1 MTLQEIINGFNEI
14 SIKQP
19 NINQYIKSGN
29 IYDLSQD
36 RNAKFGVF
44 CVTQG
49 THSTNI
55 NQGYSSYNLFLYYV
69 DRLKS
74 DDSNKIEIQ
83 SVGIET
89 LKNIV
94 RVFKNNYDVQIDTVD
109 FDVFTERFTELCAGA
124 YATVTIISFDEDN
137 CIEIYD

>member
-1 MTLQEIINGFNEI
+1 MTLLEIINALNDI

-19 NINQYIKSGN
+19 NIYEYIKSGN
-29 IYDLSQD
+29 VYDLNSD

-44 CVTQG
+44 CCTQG
-49 THSTNI
+49 THTSNVVE
-55 NQGYSSYNLFLYYV
+55 GYTTYNLFIYYI

-74 DDSNKIEIQ
+74 DDSNKLEIQ

-94 RVFKNNYDVQIDTVD
+94 RVLSNKYDIEVSEIN
-109 FDVFTERFTELCAGA
+109 FEVFTERFSELCAGA
-124 YATVTIISFDEDN
+124 YGTLSIISYEDN
-137 CIEIYD
+137 CLEEYD

>member
-1 MTLQEIINGFNEI
+1 MKLQEVINSFNEI

-44 CVTQG
+44 CVTQASHEYDIENALMNY
-49 THSTNI
+49 TF
-55 NQGYSSYNLFLYYV
+55 YLYYV

-83 SVGIET
+83 STGINT
-89 LKNIV
+89 INNIV
-94 RVFKNNYDVQIDTVD
+94 RTFREKYDVDISNITYDTFV
-109 FDVFTERFTELCAGA
+109 ERFSESCAGVWG
-124 YATVTIISFDEDN
+124 TVTVSVYDEGCLDLF
-137 CIEIYD
+137 

>member
-1 MTLQEIINGFNEI
+1 MTLQEIINSFNEI

-19 NINQYIKSGN
+19 NISQYIKSGN

-36 RNAKFGVF
+36 RNAKFSVF
-44 CVTQG
+44 CVSQG

-55 NQGYSSYNLFLYYV
+55 TEGYSTYNLFLYYV

-74 DDSNKIEIQ
+74 DESNKIEIQ

-94 RVFKNNYDVQIDTVD
+94 RVFKKNNDVEIDTID
-109 FDVFTERFTELCAGA
+109 FEVFTERFSEMCAGA
-124 YATVTIISFDEDN
+124 YAILSIVTYDEN
-137 CIEIYD
+137 CVEEYD